1 MWGFIRFG
9 RDLTKLPATRTT
21 SSQGRRS
28 SRPIHPGL
36 LEDRVLMTAS
46 LQPISTLI
54 VPAMQGYTLP
64 LDGSGTTDAQTFTVT
79 SNNPDIA
86 ASIAPQTFW
95 TLGVS
100 NTDPIFPANSFTGT
114 LTFNLFPNLTPNT
127 VAQITNLTDNNE
139 YTNTYKYFSRLA
151 TGFPNP
157 TDYLVQGGS
166 PTLTGQNT
174 PAAPDFA
181 NEIVQQLAFTGTA
194 QLAMANSGGTDGNSN
209 QFFVTTGS
217 PNFERGYNFTIF
229 GQLVSGQTTLA
240 RMTQIPVMT
249 NSFTGETSQ
258 PVNPL
263 TITSAA
269 ITTTNADG
277 TVIIDTTQAAA
288 GQTAL
293 ITVTATDSV
302 DHTTASQSFQ
312 VTVGPYTGPLSPS
325 INFKPYAKPTAASG
339 PEDIEERVQLA
350 GQNTFPD
357 HSDAVPL
364 TYSFATQPAHGT
376 ISNFNASTGT
386 FIYTPAAGFVGL
398 DTFSYNVETTG
409 PNSTAAPA
417 ISNAGT
423 VTISITPTPPP
434 FVTLSEIELMKNHKQ
449 QVVQV
454 IVYFSGP
461 LDTAEADNKT
471 IYRLATPGRHG
482 SYTARN
488 AGIIH
493 VRMAAYRAAGYSV
506 TLKPATPFSLK
517 KPVQLLIHGVAPG
530 GLEDS
535 LGRYIDGADN
545 GHPGSDAIAIL
556 SRSGVVL

>member
-1 MWGFIRFG
+1 MWGFIRFR

-28 SRPIHPGL
+28 SRQIHPEP

-46 LQPISTLI
+46 LQPISSLF
-54 VPAMQGYTLP
+54 VPALQGYTLP
-64 LDGSGTTDAQTFTVT
+64 LEGSGTTDAQTFTVT
-79 SNNPDIA
+79 SSNPDIA
-86 ASIAPQTFW
+86 ASIAPQSFW

-100 NTDPIFPANSFTGT
+100 YTDPTFSANSFTGT

-139 YTNTYKYFSRLA
+139 YTDTYKYVSRLA
-151 TGFPNP
+151 TGFPNA
-157 TDYLVQGGS
+157 TGYLVQGGS

-194 QLAMANSGGTDGNSN
+194 QLAMANSGGTDSNSN

-240 RMTQIPVMT
+240 KMTRIPVMT
-249 NSFTGETSQ
+249 NSYTGETSQ

-269 ITTTNADG
+269 ITTTNPDG
-277 TVIIDTTQAAA
+277 TVILDTTQATA
-288 GQTAL
+288 GETAS

-312 VTVGPYTGPLSPS
+312 VTVGSYNGPFSPP
-325 INFKPYAKPTAASG
+325 INFKPYAKPTTASG
-339 PEDIEERVQLA
+339 PEDTAERVQLA

-357 HSDAVPL
+357 NSDAVPL

-376 ISNFNASTGT
+376 ISNFNASTGN
-386 FIYTPAAGFVGL
+386 FIYTPAAGFVGT
-398 DTFSYNVETTG
+398 DTFKYNVEATG

-423 VTISITPTPPP
+423 VTISMTLTPPP
-434 FVTLSEIELMKNHKQ
+434 LVTLSKVELVENHKQ

-454 IVYFSGP
+454 IVFFSGP
-461 LDTAEADNKT
+461 LDTTEADSKT

-493 VRMAAYRAAGYSV
+493 VRMAVYSAAGDSV
-506 TLKPATPFSLK
+506 TLKPTARFSLK
-517 KPVQLLIHGVAPG
+517 KPVQLLIHGTAPA
-530 GLEDS
+530 GLQDS

-556 SRSGVVL
+556 SGNGVVL